1 MSQVSVL
8 PATAHG
14 RSARHALRPV
24 LILGGFVAIWWAL
37 MTGVAHAESTPQHHG
52 LDSLK
57 ASAKAHHLTP
67 VRDLVRRVHHDVKA
81 TTAKTTK
88 HVSHQARPVVRT
100 ASSIASSTPIAS
112 QATKTVSTTV
122 SDTISGTI
130 EKTRNLLH
138 KTAAAPV
145 LDHVDEVVKNSVENA
160 ESSTGQ
166 GNSHSLRPSGKASA
180 NSFADLLTAT
190 SETSGPGSANAAGAH
205 RATPSIDGDSPA
217 QSPFGNSSVPDP
229 CASPSGSGSSSITPV
244 GVTESSLLVTPTVL
258 RDHCS
263 WRLARLPGGPAYEP
277 GSSPD

>member
-8 PATAHG
+8 PATASG
-14 RSARHALRPV
+14 RSQWHALRPV

-37 MTGVAHAESTPQHHG
+37 MTGVAHAEGTPHHG
-52 LDSLK
+52 LDSLR
-57 ASAKAHHLTP
+57 ASVKAHHPTP

-81 TTAKTTK
+81 NTAKTTE

-100 ASSIASSTPIAS
+100 ASSIVSSTPIAS

-122 SDTISGTI
+122 SETISGTV

-138 KTAAAPV
+138 KTTAEPV
-145 LDHVDEVVKNSVENA
+145 LEKVDEVAKHTIEKP

-166 GNSHSLRPSGKASA
+166 GNSHSLRFSGKASA
-180 NSFADLLTAT
+180 NSSADLLPAT
-190 SETSGPGSANAAGAH
+190 TETSGLGSANATGAH
-205 RATPSIDGDSPA
+205 RATPSIDGDSPG
-217 QSPFGNSSVPDP
+217 QSPLGTPTVPGP

-244 GVTESSLLVTPTVL
+244 GVTESSLLVMPSVL
-258 RDHCS
+258 RDHRS